1 MLLGPDLSS
10 SRKLSEFIVNL
21 LLLSVVLVCWWYVVY
36 AGRVATLRY
45 LDKLD
50 FSDQVERVTVLQLL
64 ESVEGNISNSTLR
77 FWDS

>member
-64 ESVEGNISNSTLR
+64 ESVEGNISNSTL
-77 FWDS
+77 

>member
-64 ESVEGNISNSTLR
+64 ESVKGNISNSTL
-77 FWDS
+77 

>member
-64 ESVEGNISNSTLR
+64 ESVKGNISNVVR
-77 FWDS
+77 FRDS

>member
-64 ESVEGNISNSTLR
+64 ESVKGNISNST
-77 FWDS
+77 F

>member
-1 MLLGPDLSS
+1 VIMLLGPDLSS

-64 ESVEGNISNSTLR
+64 ESVKGNISNSTL
-77 FWDS
+77 

>member
-64 ESVEGNISNSTLR
+64 ESVKKGNISNSTL
-77 FWDS
+77 

>member
-1 MLLGPDLSS
+1 MTMLLGPDLSS

-64 ESVEGNISNSTLR
+64 ESVKGNISNSTL
-77 FWDS
+77 

>member
-1 MLLGPDLSS
+1 MIMLLGPDLSS

-64 ESVEGNISNSTLR
+64 ESVKGNISNSTL
-77 FWDS
+77 

>member
-45 LDKLD
+45 LDNLD

-64 ESVEGNISNSTLR
+64 ESVKGNISNSTL
-77 FWDS
+77 

>member
-50 FSDQVERVTVLQLL
+50 FSDKVERVTVLQLL
-64 ESVEGNISNSTLR
+64 ESVKGNISNSTL
-77 FWDS
+77 

>member
-1 MLLGPDLSS
+1 MIMLLGPDLSS

-64 ESVEGNISNSTLR
+64 ESVEGNISNSTL
-77 FWDS
+77 

>member
-50 FSDQVERVTVLQLL
+50 FSNQVERVTVLQLL
-64 ESVEGNISNSTLR
+64 ESVKGNISNSTL
-77 FWDS
+77 

>member
-10 SRKLSEFIVNL
+10 SRKLSEFVVNL

-64 ESVEGNISNSTLR
+64 ESVKGNISNSTL
-77 FWDS
+77 

>member
-1 MLLGPDLSS
+1 MLLGLDLSS

-45 LDKLD
+45 LDKLN

-64 ESVEGNISNSTLR
+64 ESVEGNISNSTL
-77 FWDS
+77 

>member
-36 AGRVATLRY
+36 DGRVATLRY

-64 ESVEGNISNSTLR
+64 ESVKGNISNSTL
-77 FWDS
+77 